1 MDCLTINALGV
12 DQAGVGFPGSS
23 SSKMDDNAARAD
35 ACREYQSS
43 LEDLTFNSKPH
54 INMLTILAE
63 ENINFAKDI
72 VAIIEAQISK
82 APPTEKLPLL
92 YLVDSIVKNVGGEYL
107 AVFAKNLITSFIC
120 VFEKV
125 DENTR
130 KSLFKL
136 RSTWDEVFPLKKLYA
151 LDVRVNSADTAWPIK
166 PLPPT
171 VNASIHVNPKFLKQS
186 EEVPP
191 PQPSSSPQPPAPAT
205 EPAPQSTSNT
215 NQYNLTQEQLIR
227 QQLLAK
233 QNQLLAKQK
242 QLLELQQKKIEL
254 ELEQTKAQLAGGFT
268 LPSSA
273 PVPATPSMTSKPT
286 TQAAPVVRPWIPP
299 QTEPKSSTRDPR
311 LNRPGPP
318 TAPQPKEQ
326 SAERKA
332 DVVTTGNAAVTPEKC
347 SQPDKTRTQKK
358 EVLEEKS
365 KSKSPPPMSKTISP
379 KNKQSETEAQKSAD
393 PKKDPRLKK
402 RSHDKMDNKDDEAKD
417 KKRSAEKKERQEDTR
432 GGEPQ
437 RSGKG
442 RVMNG
447 TVNKHEHS
455 ESTEKADLKS
465 GGNARTHARK
475 RPRSR
480 SRSRSPGTSPKR
492 KERRSPK
499 SRVRSSSL
507 SPSPSRK
514 ANKARRL
521 RPEEMGHGKPG
532 REDRLSVKK
541 NQLEARRLKRP
552 TEERHSET
560 RDNHSPRSHDGGGKE
575 NKDAPHRWRSG
586 WEENKHLKPSED
598 SHTKLGLPR
607 HKQYSTPNRPPTSRT
622 PKHRLNVDPNLQ
634 IPEILNA
641 ASKKDLLRRASKR
654 LESGEI
660 SQEDFLNVAH
670 KIKTFFQYQ
679 EEKQQQQHSGNWDDS
694 GVFSKKQSLL
704 PTPSSSEPHPLETMD
719 AAELSY
725 YEHKSKLKKTQVT
738 HRPNVGEWEGEQNS
752 GESKELAPSEK
763 ADDQN
768 LGPSLHRYN
777 RVPLDASDERRSK
790 ENEDQRV
797 PPVPM
802 IEEYN
807 HGKEFPKLKS
817 LPGLR
822 FRRRADPRD
831 SNEREWNSPLME
843 RQRYDEDQK
852 SGYDAPRKYG
862 PSADSRVSDPRRPDQ
877 SSGPVVHRKC
887 PSPGSLDS
895 TGPRFERERLSPLQQ
910 REPSEMSPIPRFE
923 SPNSEH
929 SDDGPLNLDGPPSH
943 THPPP
948 PKSTHAGPS
957 PGGQLASLR
966 LHRDSPGHTPPY
978 DGGHP
983 TSLYDGPVHR
993 GPSRANPPGWYEGG
1007 GPEHYDDVTQFE
1019 GPHPQGPS
1027 RLDGGRPLQRFDGH
1041 GPMRVGDGMGRFD
1054 CQPHPHGPNRFDGQ
1068 GPGPA
1073 RYERYNNM
1081 GPGPGSGQN
1090 QRPMRFETPLN
1101 QMGPMRFEGPGPRRF
1116 DGPMQ
1121 AGPRFDMPH
1130 QGGAPVYDPVHS
1142 QQVPG
1147 RFPPQHNL
1155 QPPIRPI
1162 VPPMYENPMGPQQNL
1177 NMGQHFPEPVDPQF
1191 PVGQMAYSAQAPAF
1205 NQQGSASF
1213 YNPSAPGLSM
1223 QQPVNLL
1230 GSLNQSFPSQ
1240 SAVPFGHQ
1248 TPQIAPTEN
1257 HFGQMDVNELLS
1269 KLISNGIIKAAQ
1281 PEATLTSGTASGT
1294 APAGSPLAEED
1305 DEDDPELLDND
1316 VPDLRSFTIE
1326 AMKLRYESVVT
1337 KLYSGTQCGLCSMR
1351 FSSRQP
1357 DLYGDHLDWHYRQNH
1372 NGKVPSKKVTHR
1384 RWYYGL
1390 RDWIEFEEIADLEER
1405 AKSLFFEKENEV
1417 EVQKNQAAAKE
1428 KEVQCVKATKDQ
1440 VGESCEICQEQ
1451 FETYWVEEEEDWFLK
1466 NAIRVDDKI
1475 FHPSC
1480 FEDYKNSYIDV
1491 TPSPN
1496 KLLTDH
1502 PLSSF
1507 IKTEDGV
1514 EETAC
1519 SVSATVKQE
1528 VESELPDIKAEEVLT
1543 VTLQSEQ
1550 SDV

>member
-1 MDCLTINALGV
+1 MSDCPARGQGPLLSPLESLYLLGLI
-12 DQAGVGFPGSS
+12 P
-23 SSKMDDNAARAD
+23 
-35 ACREYQSS
+35 
-43 LEDLTFNSKPH
+43 
-54 INMLTILAE
+54 
-63 ENINFAKDI
+63 
-72 VAIIEAQISK
+72 VAILCEGLQADIFPQLWQQKLPFLPLLLTSAYCSVGVCYSFLRLYISLLRQREK
-82 APPTEKLPLL
+82 PKQLVPVICGCLAKERLQKEQLGTRNECPCAVIQTNNCLEHPVRVEQAPPTEKLPVL
-92 YLVDSIVKNVGGEYL
+92 YLVDAIVKNVGGECL

-120 VFEKV
+120 VFEK
-125 DENTR
+125 
-130 KSLFKL
+130 
-136 RSTWDEVFPLKKLYA
+136 KLYA
-151 LDVRVNSADTAWPIK
+151 LDVQVNSADTAWPIK

-171 VNASIHVNPKFLKQS
+171 VNASIHINPKFLKQS

-215 NQYNLTQEQLIR
+215 NHHNLTQEQLIR
-227 QQLLAK
+227 QHLLAK

-242 QLLELQQKKIEL
+242 QLLELQQMKIEL
-254 ELEQTKAQLAGGFT
+254 EFEQTKSQLAGGFT

-299 QTEPKSSTRDPR
+299 QTKPKSSTRDPR

-318 TAPQPKEQ
+318 TAPEPKEQ

-332 DVVTTGNAAVTPEKC
+332 DVATTGNAAVTSEK
-347 SQPDKTRTQKK
+347 SSRPDKTRTQKK
-358 EVLEEKS
+358 ES
-365 KSKSPPPMSKTISP
+365 KSKSPLPMSKMISP

-393 PKKDPRLKK
+393 PRKDPRLKK

-455 ESTEKADLKS
+455 ESTEKVDLTS
-465 GGNARTHARK
+465 GKIAWTHARK
-475 RPRSR
+475 RPHSR
-480 SRSRSPGTSPKR
+480 SRSRSPGTSPKI

-507 SPSPSRK
+507 SPSLSRK
-514 ANKARRL
+514 TNKARQL
-521 RPEEMGHGKPG
+521 CPQQMDHGKPG

-541 NQLEARRLKRP
+541 NQSEARMLKRP
-552 TEERHSET
+552 TEEHHSET
-560 RDNHSPRSHDGGGKE
+560 RDNHSPRSHNGGGKE

-598 SHTKLGLPR
+598 SHMKLGLPQ

-634 IPEILNA
+634 IPEILNS
-641 ASKKDLLRRASKR
+641 ASKKDLLRRV
-654 LESGEI
+654 
-660 SQEDFLNVAH
+660 N
-670 KIKTFFQYQ
+670 
-679 EEKQQQQHSGNWDDS
+679 
-694 GVFSKKQSLL
+694 
-704 PTPSSSEPHPLETMD
+704 
-719 AAELSY
+719 
-725 YEHKSKLKKTQVT
+725 
-738 HRPNVGEWEGEQNS
+738 
-752 GESKELAPSEK
+752 
-763 ADDQN
+763 
-768 LGPSLHRYN
+768 
-777 RVPLDASDERRSK
+777 ERRSK
-790 ENEDQRV
+790 ENEDQQV
-797 PPVPM
+797 PPVLM
-802 IEEYN
+802 NEEYN

-817 LPGLR
+817 LPGLC

-831 SNEREWNSPLME
+831 SSKCAECTAKCVVTNILENILIEFIISDERKWNSPLIE
-843 RQRYDEDQK
+843 RQQYDEDQK
-852 SGYDAPRKYG
+852 SGYDALRKYG
-862 PSADSRVSDPRRPDQ
+862 PSADSRVSDPRKLDQ

-887 PSPGSLDS
+887 PSPG
-895 TGPRFERERLSPLQQ
+895 QQ
-910 REPSEMSPIPRFE
+910 REPAEIRPISRFK
-923 SPNSEH
+923 SLHSEH
-929 SDDGPLNLDGPPSH
+929 SDNGPLNLDGPPSH

-948 PKSTHAGPS
+948 PKSTHTGPG

-966 LHRDSPGHTPPY
+966 LHHDSPGPMPPY

-983 TSLYDGPVHR
+983 TSVYDGPVHR
-993 GPSRANPPGWYEGG
+993 GPSRAHPPGWYEGG

-1019 GPHPQGPS
+1019 GPHPQGPG

-1054 CQPHPHGPNRFDGQ
+1054 CQPHPHGPNRFDGAVRFEGQ

-1090 QRPMRFETPLN
+1090 QRPMHFETPLN
-1101 QMGPMRFEGPGPRRF
+1101 QMGPVRFEGPGPRRF

-1162 VPPMYENPMGPQQNL
+1162 VPPMYENPMGPQQNF

-1230 GSLNQSFPSQ
+1230 GNLNQPFPSQ

-1248 TPQIAPTEN
+1248 TPQMN
-1257 HFGQMDVNELLS
+1257 HFGQMDFNELLS
-1269 KLISNGIIKAAQ
+1269 KLISCGIIKAAQ

-1294 APAGSPLAEED
+1294 APAGSPLAKGD

-1316 VPDLRSFTIE
+1316 VPDLRSFPIK

-1337 KLYSGTQCGLCSMR
+1337 KLYSGTQCGFCSMR

-1357 DLYGDHLDWHYRQNH
+1357 DLYRDHLDWHYRQNH
-1372 NGKVPSKKVTHR
+1372 NRKDPSKKVTHR
-1384 RWYYGL
+1384 RWYSGIK
-1390 RDWIEFEEIADLEER
+1390 DWIEFEEIADRKEQ

-1417 EVQKNQAAAKE
+1417 EVQNNQAAPQKKE
-1428 KEVQCVKATKDQ
+1428 IQCVKATKDQ
-1440 VGESCEICQEQ
+1440 VQESCEICQEQ

-1480 FEDYKNSYIDV
+1480 FEDYKNVSNSYIDV

-1507 IKTEDGV
+1507 IKTEDGG
-1514 EETAC
+1514 EEMAC

-1528 VESELPDIKAEEVLT
+1528 VESEFPDIKAEEVLT

>member
-1 MDCLTINALGV
+1 MKIELEFEHTKSQLAGGFTLPSSAPV
-12 DQAGVGFPGSS
+12 PATPSMTSKPTTQAAPVLRPWIPPQTKPKSSTRDPHLNRPGSPTAPQPKEQSAERKADVVTTGNAAVTSEKS
-23 SSKMDDNAARAD
+23 SRPDKTRTQKKESKSKSPPSMSKM
-35 ACREYQSS
+35 
-43 LEDLTFNSKPH
+43 
-54 INMLTILAE
+54 
-63 ENINFAKDI
+63 
-72 VAIIEAQISK
+72 IS
-82 APPTEKLPLL
+82 P
-92 YLVDSIVKNVGGEYL
+92 KN
-107 AVFAKNLITSFIC
+107 
-120 VFEKV
+120 
-125 DENTR
+125 
-130 KSLFKL
+130 
-136 RSTWDEVFPLKKLYA
+136 
-151 LDVRVNSADTAWPIK
+151 
-166 PLPPT
+166 
-171 VNASIHVNPKFLKQS
+171 KQS
-186 EEVPP
+186 ETEAQKSADPKKDP
-191 PQPSSSPQPPAPAT
+191 RLKKRSHDKMDNKDDEAKDKKISAEKKERQEDTRRGEPQ
-205 EPAPQSTSNT
+205 
-215 NQYNLTQEQLIR
+215 
-227 QQLLAK
+227 
-233 QNQLLAKQK
+233 
-242 QLLELQQKKIEL
+242 IEL
-254 ELEQTKAQLAGGFT
+254 ELEQAKAQLAGGFT

-273 PVPATPSMTSKPT
+273 PVPTTPSMTSKPT

-332 DVVTTGNAAVTPEKC
+332 DVVTTGNAAVTSEK
-347 SQPDKTRTQKK
+347 SSRPDKTRTQKK
-358 EVLEEKS
+358 ES

-455 ESTEKADLKS
+455 ESTEKVDLTS
-465 GGNARTHARK
+465 GKIAWTHARK
-475 RPRSR
+475 RPHSR
-480 SRSRSPGTSPKR
+480 SRSRSPGTSPKI

-507 SPSPSRK
+507 SPSLSRK
-514 ANKARRL
+514 TNKARQL
-521 RPEEMGHGKPG
+521 CPQQMDHGKPG

-541 NQLEARRLKRP
+541 NQSEARTLKRP
-552 TEERHSET
+552 TEEQHSET
-560 RDNHSPRSHDGGGKE
+560 RDNHSPSSHNGGGKE

-598 SHTKLGLPR
+598 SHMKLGLPQ

-641 ASKKDLLRRASKR
+641 ASKKDLLRR
-654 LESGEI
+654 
-660 SQEDFLNVAH
+660 
-670 KIKTFFQYQ
+670 
-679 EEKQQQQHSGNWDDS
+679 EEKQQQHSGSWDDS

-704 PTPSSSEPHPLETMD
+704 PTPSSAEPHPLKTK
-719 AAELSY
+719 A
-725 YEHKSKLKKTQVT
+725 KLKPQVT

-763 ADDQN
+763 ADGQN
-768 LGPSLHRYN
+768 LGPSLHRHN

-797 PPVPM
+797 PPVLM
-802 IEEYN
+802 NEEYN
-807 HGKEFPKLKS
+807 HGKEFPKLKL

-831 SNEREWNSPLME
+831 SNERKWNSPLME

-852 SGYDAPRKYG
+852 SGYDALRKYG
-862 PSADSRVSDPRRPDQ
+862 PSADSRVSDPRKLDQ

-887 PSPGSLDS
+887 PSPG
-895 TGPRFERERLSPLQQ
+895 QQ
-910 REPSEMSPIPRFE
+910 REPAEIRPISRFK
-923 SPNSEH
+923 SLHSEH
-929 SDDGPLNLDGPPSH
+929 SDDGPLNLDGRPSH

-948 PKSTHAGPS
+948 PKSTHTGPG
-957 PGGQLASLR
+957 PGGQLASLH
-966 LHRDSPGHTPPY
+966 LHRDSPGPMPPY

-1007 GPEHYDDVTQFE
+1007 GPEHYYDVTQFE
-1019 GPHPQGPS
+1019 GPHPQCPG
-1027 RLDGGRPLQRFDGH
+1027 RLDGGRPLQRFDRH

-1223 QQPVNLL
+1223 QQPVNLK
-1230 GSLNQSFPSQ
+1230 QPFPSQ

-1248 TPQIAPTEN
+1248 IPQMN
-1257 HFGQMDVNELLS
+1257 HFGQMDFNELLS
-1269 KLISNGIIKAAQ
+1269 KLISCGIIKAAQ

-1294 APAGSPLAEED
+1294 APAGSPLAKGD

-1316 VPDLRSFTIE
+1316 VPDLRSFPIK

-1337 KLYSGTQCGLCSMR
+1337 KLYSGTQCGFCSMR

-1357 DLYGDHLDWHYRQNH
+1357 DLYRDHLDWHYRQNH
-1372 NGKVPSKKVTHR
+1372 NRKDPSKKVTHR
-1384 RWYYGL
+1384 RWYSGIK
-1390 RDWIEFEEIADLEER
+1390 DWIEFEEIADRKEQ
-1405 AKSLFFEKENEV
+1405 AKSPFFEKENEV
-1417 EVQKNQAAAKE
+1417 EVQNNQAAPQAKE
-1428 KEVQCVKATKDQ
+1428 IQCVKATKDQ